1 MDIENIIN
9 GVNFK
14 KISNV
19 ILDTN
24 SIDISRFSQTKNIIF
39 CKIDLVEKL
48 FHLLAGH
55 KSKNILITHQGDRPI
70 NYEST
75 METQGIQGAVGFEKK
90 PDNILLWYAQ
100 NVNYKNENL
109 IPLPI
114 GLENHCGPSKGKYID
129 LKFLKEYNQD
139 YGIKEKILDK
149 VYCNFCP
156 KSHPDREDAKNF
168 FLDTD
173 LGYFDDYGISYKD
186 FNNNLSKYLF
196 VASPRGNGIDCHRT
210 WEALMMGSIPIVKK
224 HFMFDS
230 YKNLPIIQ
238 VENWSDLLNTN
249 ILNEFIAKY
258 KNGELF
264 KNMEEL
270 TMDYWF
276 NKIENSFKFL

>member
-1 MDIENIIN
+1 MDIENLIN

-19 ILDTN
+19 ILDTD

-39 CKIDLVEKL
+39 CKTDLVEKL
-48 FHLLAGH
+48 FNLLARH
-55 KSKNILITHQGDRPI
+55 KSKNILITHQSDLSV

-75 METQGIQGAVGFEKK
+75 IETQGIQGAVGFKKK

-109 IPLPI
+109 IPLPLGI
-114 GLENHCGPSKGKYID
+114 ENHCGPSKGTLID
-129 LKFLKEYNQD
+129 LNFLKEYQQD
-139 YGIKEKILDK
+139 YKIKEKIIDK
-149 VYCNFCP
+149 IYCNF
-156 KSHPDREDAKNF
+156 KVKNHPDRVYAEKF
-168 FLDTD
+168 FLDSG
-173 LGYFDDYGISYKD
+173 LGYFDNQGIPSKE
-186 FNNNLSKYLF
+186 FHNNLSKYLF

-210 WEALMMGSIPIVKK
+210 WESLMMGSIPIVKK

-238 VENWSDLLNTN
+238 VENWSDLLDTN
-249 ILNEFIAKY
+249 ILEEFILKY

-276 NKIENSFKFL
+276 TKIKNSFESL